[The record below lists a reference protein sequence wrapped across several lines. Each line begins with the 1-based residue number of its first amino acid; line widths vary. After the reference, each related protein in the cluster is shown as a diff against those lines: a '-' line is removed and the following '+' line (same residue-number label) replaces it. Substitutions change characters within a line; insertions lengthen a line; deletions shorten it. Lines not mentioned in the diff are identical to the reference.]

1 MKRIFAVLLIAVCAG
16 GAFAQSDYPAH
27 AIRFV
32 VPYPPG
38 GFTDILARI
47 ISQNLTKK
55 LGQAVVVDNR
65 GGGGSTI
72 GTGIVAKAAPDGYT
86 LLLVAPDIAINESL
100 YSALPYNAAKDF
112 SPITLAAYSP
122 MVLVAYPSLK
132 ATSVAELIALA
143 KANPGKLN
151 YASGGNG
158 TGAHLAMEE
167 FKTKAGIDMVHIPY
181 KGVGPAT
188 VAMLGGEASV
198 MFLQLAVAQPHIQA
212 GKLHALAI
220 ASAERSPI
228 MPNVPAV
235 AESGLPGFDVTPWFG
250 VMAPAGTPKEVIKR
264 LNSAI
269 TEILKQPD
277 VKAQLIKQGAQPV
290 GNSPEAFAAFIDQE
304 IPRWAKVVK
313 ASGAHIN

>member
-1 MKRIFAVLLIAVCAG
+1 MKRFIAGLLLAVCATA
-16 GAFAQSDYPAH
+16 AFAQSDYPTR

-47 ISQNLTKK
+47 ISQNLTKR
-55 LGQAVVVDNR
+55 LGQSVVVDNR

-86 LLLVAPDIAINESL
+86 LLMVAPDIAINESL
-100 YSALPYNAAKDF
+100 YSKLPYNAAKDF
-112 SPITLAAYSP
+112 APITLAAYSP
-122 MVLVAYPSLK
+122 MVLVAQPSLK
-132 ATSVAELIALA
+132 ATSVAALIALA

-167 FKTKAGIDMVHIPY
+167 FKSKAGIDMVHIPY

-198 MFLQLAVAQPHIQA
+198 MFLQLAVAQPQIQA

-228 MPNVPAV
+228 MPNLPTV

-250 VMAPAGTPKEVIKR
+250 VVAPAGTPKEVIKR

-269 TEILKQPD
+269 TDILRQPD
-277 VKAQLIKQGAQPV
+277 VKAQLTKQGAQPV
-290 GNSPEAFAAFIDQE
+290 GDTPEAFAAFINRE
-304 IPRWAKVVK
+304 IPRWAEVVK
-313 ASGAHIN
+313 TSGARIN